1 MSVLMLFSFATF
13 HNDHIS
19 KVISDARAFSR
30 CQFLKILLMGRP
42 HRRRFGRDLVRFQ
55 GRAAAACAPAVS
67 CWVCCCFAQ
76 GLWEVLALWGQLR
89 TPPSS
94 CSDRHQALTQTFSLF
109 HFISGLSNG
118 PQMGPENV
126 GASRRAKYP
135 SHIWL
140 SSLFSLIL
148 IDVHVDSHQ
157 YIFWLLTNLRLC
169 LTASFERFFLLFS
182 ADTLIFVL
190 SFIIIWHRTN
200 ELNVILMFKHNS
212 LNDIQSEYMLS
223 SETVRMRV

>member
-1 MSVLMLFSFATF
+1 MLLLAKPCCLLTVTSDITNMSVLMLFSFATF

-42 HRRRFGRDLVRFQ
+42 HRRRFGRDLVPFQ

-67 CWVCCCFAQ
+67 CWVCCCFAE

-118 PQMGPENV
+118 PLP
-126 GASRRAKYP
+126 R
-135 SHIWL
+135 
-140 SSLFSLIL
+140 SSKTWVLQGEQSIQ
-148 IDVHVDSHQ
+148 VSKW
-157 YIFWLLTNLRLC
+157 Y
-169 LTASFERFFLLFS
+169 TA
-182 ADTLIFVL
+182 
-190 SFIIIWHRTN
+190 
-200 ELNVILMFKHNS
+200 
-212 LNDIQSEYMLS
+212 
-223 SETVRMRV
+223 

>member
-19 KVISDARAFSR
+19 KVISVARAFSR

-42 HRRRFGRDLVRFQ
+42 HRRRFGRDLLRFQ

-67 CWVCCCFAQ
+67 CWVCCCFAE

-109 HFISGLSNG
+109 HFISGLSDG
-118 PQMGPENV
+118 PQMGPEAPKLGCFEESKV
-126 GASRRAKYP
+126 SK
-135 SHIWL
+135 SH
-140 SSLFSLIL
+140 SSLLFLFIL
-148 IDVHVDSHQ
+148 IDVHTDSRR

-169 LTASFERFFLLFS
+169 LKISCYFR
-182 ADTLIFVL
+182 DTLIL
-190 SFIIIWHRTN
+190 LSSFIIIWHCTN
-200 ELNVILMFKHNS
+200 ELNVILLFKHNS
-212 LNDIQSEYMLS
+212 LNDIQHKY
-223 SETVRMRV
+223 TVC

>member
-67 CWVCCCFAQ
+67 CWVCCCFAE

-118 PQMGPENV
+118 PQMGPEAPKHGCFKESKVSKSHSPVLVIFIYFN
-126 GASRRAKYP
+126 RRTCGF
-135 SHIWL
+135 
-140 SSLFSLIL
+140 SSIYFLI
-148 IDVHVDSHQ
+148 
-157 YIFWLLTNLRLC
+157 
-169 LTASFERFFLLFS
+169 
-182 ADTLIFVL
+182 AD
-190 SFIIIWHRTN
+190 
-200 ELNVILMFKHNS
+200 
-212 LNDIQSEYMLS
+212 
-223 SETVRMRV
+223 